1 MFSTCSFDSVGFF
14 FLSQANPVFQQQT
27 DKSISL
33 EDMDINKAV
42 ELNVFADITSSKEK
56 KQTEES
62 AAAVQLQ
69 PTL

>member
-1 MFSTCSFDSVGFF
+1 
-14 FLSQANPVFQQQT
+14 
-27 DKSISL
+27 
-33 EDMDINKAV
+33 MDINKAV